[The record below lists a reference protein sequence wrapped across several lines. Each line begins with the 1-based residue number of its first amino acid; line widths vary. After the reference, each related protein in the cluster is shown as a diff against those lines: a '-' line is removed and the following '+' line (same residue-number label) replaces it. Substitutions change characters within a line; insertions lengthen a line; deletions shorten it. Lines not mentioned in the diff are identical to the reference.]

1 MVERILG
8 IDLGISSLGWAVVE
22 YDKDNDE
29 NNKIVDCGVRLFT
42 AAETPKE
49 KESPNK
55 ARREARGLR
64 RVIKRRRVRMNTIK
78 RLLIAHK
85 LIDKTALDEEM
96 GMFYSKNNRVDVWKL
111 RHDALYRLL
120 SSDELARVLI
130 HIAKHRGYKFLG
142 DDESDEES
150 GKVKKAGAEL
160 KAKFQSTGCHGVGE
174 WLWKE
179 RGLQGKKRNKSGDYE
194 ISIPR
199 YFLVEE
205 IHTIFEAQ
213 QKLGSHFATLEL
225 QNTYTNIAFYVKPMQ
240 SIEHMVGRCTYFPSE
255 QRAPK
260 ASPTAEQ
267 FVALGKFYATV
278 VIDKEGKEQKIIELK
293 TIEELIDF
301 AISKEKLEYKHLRK
315 FLALDNHHIFKGLT
329 YKGKPKKAKKGE
341 EDKPQEWEFDKAEA
355 EKKVWINLKGHAK
368 FKEAL
373 GEESF
378 LALLKTPDLA
388 DEVAK
393 ILTYFKDERQKRDEL
408 AKLTLDNTTIE
419 KLSKVSF
426 TDFNQLSLK
435 AMKAIL
441 PEMMQGKRYDEA
453 IGILGKPSY
462 EKSIFL
468 PPLKETDIA
477 ILNPTVIRAFA
488 QFRKVANALVPKYG
502 SFDKVHFELAR
513 EVNTKGDIDNIKE
526 AQRKNEKER
535 EASKVWI
542 NENFGSSISIT
553 RKNILKKRLYEQQ
566 DGRCAYTG
574 EVIALERLF
583 DEGYCEIDH
592 ILPRSRSGDDS
603 FANKVLC
610 LASANQ
616 NKRNFTPYEWFG
628 SDATQWDYF
637 EARISSPSNL
647 AKMGKGKTGR
657 LLKKN
662 FDENSEKEF
671 LTRNLNDTRYMSKA
685 IKTYCEN
692 YWKLAHDDDKLR
704 IQVRSGKLTSTLR
717 HQWGLDNKNR
727 ETHTHHAMD
736 AIMIAFSTQGMV
748 KKLSNY
754 FAKKERKNEK
764 DKPVLATPIK
774 LFKEEV
780 EKATA
785 LERQESIQTKA
796 GESHTLNRLLIS
808 RPPRASVTG
817 KAHDDTYYSPN
828 TRKVKK
834 SNGKIDYLS
843 DNEFRKAILTGT
855 GLAKNGDMIRRDI
868 FITGNRISVVPLYI
882 SDLSSTNELS
892 NKSLNGTSIDLNN
905 ASFYCSLFNDD
916 LIKVGVKEN
925 EYFGYFK
932 FFETDGR
939 INIESIDGSQ
949 KLRFSINNARFIKK
963 FTIDPLGY
971 YHEVKGEKR
980 LGTIP
985 QEAQKRPKRQK

>member
-1 MVERILG
+1 MKRCVMVERILG

-29 NNKIVDCGVRLFT
+29 NNKIIDCGVRLFT

-64 RVIKRRRVRMNTIK
+64 RVIKRRRVRMNKIK
-78 RLLIAHK
+78 RLCQKYHLIKEIDLHK
-85 LIDKTALDEEM
+85 DA
-96 GMFYSKNNRVDVWKL
+96 GMFHSSSNRVDVWKL

-120 SSDELARVLI
+120 NGGELARVLI

-150 GKVKKAGAEL
+150 GKVKKAGAAL
-160 KAKFQSTGCHGVGE
+160 KDKFHAAHCQSVGE

-199 YFLVEE
+199 DFLVEE
-205 IHTIFEAQ
+205 IHRIFETQ
-213 QKLGSHFATLEL
+213 RKFGSSFAPFEL
-225 QNTYTNIAFYVKPMQ
+225 QQAYTDIAFYVKPMQ
-240 SIEHMVGRCTYFPSE
+240 SIEHMVGKCIYFPE
-255 QRAPK
+255 EPRAPK

-278 VIDKEGKEQKIIELK
+278 IIDKEHKEQKISELK
-293 TIEELIDF
+293 TVKELMDF
-301 AISKEKLEYKHLRK
+301 AISKEKLTYKELRK
-315 FLALDNHHIFKGLT
+315 FLALDDEHIFKGLA
-329 YKGKPKKAKKGE
+329 YKGKPKKVKKGE

-355 EKKVWINLKGHAK
+355 EKKMWLNLKGHAK
-368 FKEAL
+368 LNEVL
-373 GEESF
+373 GVESF
-378 LALLKTPDLA
+378 LELLKNPDLA
-388 DEVAK
+388 DEIAK
-393 ILTYFKDERQKRDEL
+393 VLTYQKDERAKKEEL
-408 AKLTLDNTTIE
+408 AKLPLEASTID
-419 KLSKVSF
+419 KLSKISF

-453 IGILGKPSY
+453 ISILGKASS

-468 PPLKETDIA
+468 PPLKDTNIA

-488 QFRKVANALVPKYG
+488 QFRKVANALVLKYG

-513 EVNTKGDIDNIKE
+513 EVNTKGDIEAIKE
-526 AQRKNEKER
+526 VQRKNEKER

-542 NENFGSSISIT
+542 SENFGASIPIT

-566 DGRCAYTG
+566 DNRCAYTG
-574 EVIALERLF
+574 EVIALERLY

-610 LASANQ
+610 LATANQ
-616 NKRNFTPYEWFG
+616 NKRNLTPYEWLG
-628 SDATQWDYF
+628 NDATKWSYF
-637 EARISSPSNL
+637 EARISSPSNF
-647 AKMGKGKTGR
+647 AKMGKGKISR
-657 LLKKN
+657 LLKTN

-692 YWKLAHDDDKLR
+692 YWKLSHDDNKLR

-717 HQWGLDNKNR
+717 HQWGLDSKNR
-727 ETHTHHAMD
+727 DTHTHHAMD
-736 AIMIAFSTQGMV
+736 AIMIAFSTQSMV
-748 KKLSNY
+748 KKLSDY
-754 FAKKERKNEK
+754 FAKKEKKDEK
-764 DKPVLATPIK
+764 EKPVLATPLK
-774 LFKEEV
+774 QFKEAV
-780 EKATA
+780 VKATE
-785 LERQESIQTKA
+785 LERQESIQTKT
-796 GESHTLNRLLIS
+796 GKTKILNRLLIS

-817 KAHDDTYYSPN
+817 AAHKETIQSPKEYKG
-828 TRKVKK
+828 RGVKV
-834 SNGKIDYLS
+834 NEGKGICD
-843 DNEFRKAILTGT
+843 
-855 GLAKNGDMIRRDI
+855 NGDMPRVDVFAKEGKYYLVPIYVAD
-868 FITGNRISVVPLYI
+868 FAKGKLPNRAIIAGKDKEWTEMDENYNFLFSLYKE
-882 SDLSSTNELS
+882 DLVQIQLKNEEPFL
-892 NKSLNGTSIDLNN
+892 
-905 ASFYCSLFNDD
+905 
-916 LIKVGVKEN
+916 
-925 EYFGYFK
+925 GYFK
-932 FFETDGR
+932 GAHSSTAQIYIQATD
-939 INIESIDGSQ
+939 SD
-949 KLRFSINNARFIKK
+949 FIKTAGSK
-963 FTIDPLGY
+963 TALIFKKYTIDPLGY

-985 QEAQKRPKRQK
+985 QEAKKHPKHQK